1 MVEKIIDFSLTDE
14 KRNDPQYMYELIR
27 ADYDN
32 IIEIGDN
39 LRENPDFM
47 ISLVKLQSQYN
58 KEQLYPWAKTI
69 YYTLGQGLKN
79 NAGFMVKFFDE
90 MAKYSSVPKN
100 VLFYT
105 FITRIVDDPSFSIN
119 NEEFWK
125 EIEKRGLMNA
135 EYEYCRH
142 QTTDVL
148 TDRQQANLNNLS
160 TLLVTNPVYMAEV
173 IAISPRTYFYTNK
186 RLRNDKLFEAIIKFR
201 TPEVKEYLPTHKTPV
216 YVRRLTALQN
226 AALINESNY
235 MSYLTDSDRRNTDFM
250 IRLIQRNYKTYL
262 LVYSPIRQQKP
273 FMQKALKA
281 NSKVKDF
288 IEADREEI
296 QRRKDLIKDTKTK
309 AKEKDK
315 QRELEDLTLEYE
327 YLGDKHPY
335 LVLVK
340 NFLNSNTS
348 KGMFCKKNN
357 ISIDELNKAIEEVM
371 RVYPDLHE
379 QINKHSKQSSMR
391 YFYKIS
397 NIVQSLLSGEMT
409 IEQYYRNNTNAFPID
424 EILSGIDNIESNDN
438 IRKMVVDAMA
448 SGKLSMMDYIK
459 LFGKQDSKNVE
470 LVISE
475 AKEFLRTTGKF
486 IPELVGTKKPIN
498 IANSMVI
505 ELKKYKRPYK
515 ATEFLDSKRGFVNP
529 NTGKL
534 EMVTVTQEHL
544 DYAKKYLHLNGEY
557 ICATTMGETLSKL
570 IKGEISKEEID
581 KRYEEMT
588 AKTLERKK
596 SQKKQKLEILQ
607 GISKQISD
615 QDQKEDH
622 LRSILGN
629 QIQTMELK
637 EE

>member
-14 KRNDPQYMYELIR
+14 KRNNPQYMYELIR
-27 ADYDN
+27 ANKDN
-32 IIEIGDN
+32 IIELGDE
-39 LRENPDFM
+39 LRENFDFM

-58 KEQLYPWAKTI
+58 KEQLYLWVRTI
-69 YYTLGQGLKN
+69 YYTVGQGLKN
-79 NAGFMVKFFDE
+79 NAEFMVKLFDE
-90 MAKYSSVPKN
+90 MAKYSSVPKD

-160 TLLVTNPVYMAEV
+160 TLLITNPVYMAEV
-173 IAISPRTYFYTNK
+173 IANSPRAYLYTNK
-186 RLRNDKLFEAIIKFR
+186 RLRKDKLFEAIIKFR
-201 TPEVKEYLPTHKTPV
+201 TPEVNEYLPKHKMPV

-226 AALINESNY
+226 AAIINESNY
-235 MSYLTDSDRRNTDFM
+235 MSHLTDSDIRNTDFM

-262 LVYSPIRQQKP
+262 LVDSSIRQQES

-288 IEADREEI
+288 IEADREET
-296 QRRKDLIKDTKTK
+296 QRKKDLIKDKKIK
-309 AKEKDK
+309 AKEADK

-340 NFLNSNTS
+340 NFLSSNTS

-371 RVYPDLHE
+371 QVYPDLHE
-379 QINKHSKQSSMR
+379 QINRHNKQSWMR

-424 EILSGIDNIESNDN
+424 EILSGIDDIESNDN

-448 SGKLSMMDYIK
+448 SGRLNMMDYIK
-459 LFGKQDSKNVE
+459 LFGKQDSKNIE

-475 AKEFLRTTGKF
+475 AKDFLRTTGKF

-498 IANSMVI
+498 IATSRVI

-515 ATEFLDSKRGFVNP
+515 ATEFLESKRGFVNP

-570 IKGEISKEEID
+570 IKGEISKEDID
-581 KRYEEMT
+581 KKYEEMT
-588 AKTLERKK
+588 AKTLEKRKN
-596 SQKKQKLEILQ
+596 QKKQKIEILQ
-607 GISKQISD
+607 GISKQIAD
-615 QDQKEDH
+615 QDQKEAH

-629 QIQTMELK
+629 QTQTMELK
-637 EE
+637 KE